1 MAPFNFSS
9 VQSLDLN
16 PEDNPQIDIKK
27 DRVVITAQRGD
38 ERIMITATI
47 PGVTTNVVATTVSTP
62 GKQAVRVKHHPMKGA
77 MLPPNDK
84 RTGENNALAKLTA
97 KQVLEI
103 RELAADSDIMNAYG
117 SRTNFCMEIGKVYNV
132 HFTTISHV
140 INRTSW
146 KHI

>member
-16 PEDNPQIDIKK
+16 PEDNPKIDIKK
-27 DRVVITAQRGD
+27 DCVVITAQRGD
-38 ERIMITATI
+38 ERIMITATL
-47 PGVTTNVVATTVSTP
+47 PNVSTAVAATTVSMP
-62 GKQAVRVKHHPMKGA
+62 GKKPVQVKHHPLKGVT
-77 MLPPNDK
+77 LPATDK

-103 RELAADSDIMNAYG
+103 RELASDSDIVKAYG
-117 SRTNFCMEIGKVYNV
+117 TRTNFCMEIGKVYNV
-132 HFTTISHV
+132 HHTTISN
-140 INRTSW
+140 ILNRTSW